1 MIDIRGEEL
10 FFWFGLWE
18 EEVDYFFIVNLG
30 GCDRKIYVWKMVMC
44 DNAADCVKKEALV
57 VLDAYYAMSFPRIGV
72 TISENE
78 LASVF

>member
-1 MIDIRGEEL
+1 
-10 FFWFGLWE
+10 
-18 EEVDYFFIVNLG
+18 
-30 GCDRKIYVWKMVMC
+30 MVMC